1 MPQFRLPVRDTEGLP
16 SAVVDNNTNT
26 SYSVGTL
33 EPLTV
38 NYSTPKHIYAI
49 IIVGDYPLGEAID
62 VEISPDGNSFTSARD
77 TFNYSFMRE
86 VQNSVYVWVNKS
98 IKAWRI
104 VNRLSS
110 TITIKEIIVLTPHES
125 NPLLPILYPDSV
137 ELVDEG
143 TTNLDSFAN
152 LSNIVDSDD
161 NTYATFA
168 FQPGYTTYTLYLRGR
183 VSLPLISLISPFAI
197 LEVDPGDSNLPSVM
211 HQDQK
216 THAYFLWGTVDS
228 GEGWSSDQY
237 YSSSIPR
244 ISNSPQLLW
253 SQKIWELMSGSY
265 IAGSAYSTYLLPT
278 YYSEGPVSRTAFLE
292 ALLLHKA
299 LNNKI
304 IFVPYF
310 MSFYH
315 RPIFI
320 RGQAYH
326 IYYPTEDIREPF
338 LYVAANSST
347 GKIHLN
353 FGLRISCSSPVNQ
366 SFTLKI
372 YGIGFLCF
380 PQIDFEAPLTIPS
393 YWAWFQHSPLNGV
406 TRDGNE
412 STESPDITTDEYFAS
427 IYPIAVDV
435 ASPRAIRYKIRSTS
449 GGTST
454 IRVRRYFGYHQPSDN
469 TLPWYYDEATYE
481 IGETLQDVDVTG
493 SDSHGKTSVIKVEI
507 IPSE

>member
-26 SYSVGTL
+26 SYSLNGL
-33 EPLTV
+33 ETLTV

-49 IIVGDYPLGEAID
+49 IIVGDYFLGEVID
-62 VEISPDGNSFTSARD
+62 VEISLDGNSFTSARN
-77 TFNYSFMRE
+77 TFNYSFIRG
-86 VQNSVYVWVNKS
+86 VQNNVYIWVNKS
-98 IKAWRI
+98 IKSWKIINHSA
-104 VNRLSS
+104 S
-110 TITIKEIIVLTPHES
+110 TIIIKEIIVLTPHES

-143 TTNLDSFAN
+143 TTNLDFFAN

-161 NTYATFA
+161 NTYATFT
-168 FQPGYTTYTLYLRGR
+168 FQPGYTTYTLYLRGG
-183 VSLPLISLISPFAI
+183 VSLPLMSLISPFAI
-197 LEVDPGDSNLPSVM
+197 LEVDPSDSNLPSVI
-211 HQDQK
+211 HQDRQ
-216 THAYFLWGTVDS
+216 THAYFLWGAVDS
-228 GEGWSSDQY
+228 WDPLS
-237 YSSSIPR
+237 YSQDPLSPIPR

-253 SQKIWELMSGSY
+253 SQKILEWRDGSY
-265 IAGSAYSTYLLPT
+265 TRGRAHPTYLLPT
-278 YYSEGPVSRTAFLE
+278 FYGEESSSRTAFLE

-304 IFVPYF
+304 VFVPYF
-310 MSFYH
+310 MSLYH

-320 RGQAYH
+320 RNPAYYT
-326 IYYPTEDIREPF
+326 YYPTEDIREPF
-338 LYVAANSST
+338 LYVAANGST
-347 GKIHLN
+347 DKIHLN

-372 YGIGFLCF
+372 YGIGFLCL

-427 IYPIAVDV
+427 IYPFAVDV

-454 IRVRRYFGYHQPSDN
+454 IKVRRYFGYHRPSDN
-469 TLPWYYDEATYE
+469 TLPWYYNEATYE
-481 IGETLQDVDVTG
+481 IEETLQDVDITG